1 MFGKKMLLKYTP
13 DDKNHFSKNFKFQI
27 FHLRSVVSYTER
39 FHQCSSLHS
48 MVQLFKGQVNRYP
61 VDKCQ
66 EKVPRYLMDRDLS
79 SG

>member
-1 MFGKKMLLKYTP
+1 MMETIFQRI
-13 DDKNHFSKNFKFQI
+13 SNFKFSI
-27 FHLRSVVSYTER
+27 FEVLLHTER

-48 MVQLFKGQVNRYP
+48 MVQLFKGQMNHYP

-66 EKVPRYLMDRDLS
+66 EKVLHYLMDRDLS